1 MICLTISHQVEYGR
15 VLGEISVVYQYYIL
29 IYNIYNMY
37 IISIIYQYDNKD
49 INNINSA
56 DTQMIPPLWQKAKN

>member
-1 MICLTISHQVEYGR
+1 MIYLTISHQVEYGS